1 MGLWFHQNPGI
12 PACVKPLHQQT
23 PCEVENILCST
34 MLTWATYFRS
44 LAAPALLHLEPHT
57 VSAVTLLLHARGGGG
72 GGGGA
77 RGAPPLGGH
86 PYYGVVVLWRGPLPS
101 DGLSGAGNEVEK
113 SEQSVEATQ
122 CSRSP
127 PGVRETP
134 GMRWSFPDTCWKAGD
149 P

>member
-44 LAAPALLHLEPHT
+44 LAAPATAAPRGPHC
-57 VSAVTLLLHARGGGG
+57 VCSDPPPACSGGGG
-72 GGGGA
+72 P
-77 RGAPPLGGH
+77 RGH
-86 PYYGVVVLWRGPLPS
+86 PYKGVVVLWRGPLPS
-101 DGLSGAGNEVEK
+101 EGLSGAGNEVEK

-134 GMRWSFPDTCWKAGD
+134 GMRWSFPDTWWKAGD